1 MIPGHQVPDAVQWH
15 EGMLLAPQ
23 HFQLASTR
31 SEELLHYHVRAASP
45 FHWGIRR
52 LRLDPVLLSGGTL
65 RVTELEAVMPDGVLV
80 VHGPGREGTLEA
92 ELGLYAEE
100 ARRAPLTVHLAV
112 PARRREGEPFAGT
125 LARHESYEGR
135 EVPDENTGEAA
146 LAVPRLRPRASLLV
160 TETPPE
166 KYVSFPL
173 ARVTFAG
180 ESFGL
185 TDFVPP
191 QLGVSPAS
199 ALGDECARLARRV
212 REKAVYLCDK
222 VRANASGTRS
232 AAVTE
237 MQLAVQAMIAE
248 LPHLE
253 AVLATGVSHPLDA
266 YLSLCSLAG
275 RLGPLGLVVPPVFRA
290 YDHDDLRG
298 TFAPVLDFCG
308 RMLDAVQETYTATP
322 FHFADGGFNLAL
334 RAEWM
339 ARTLVVGV
347 VPQTGMSEADAAAW
361 LEETRIA
368 SRSRMQSVRERRI
381 RGAERKRID
390 TVGDLGLVGGKGTV
404 LFAIRV
410 EPDLIEPDDVLQV
423 AHPAEHT
430 GRARPRELL
439 LYTRSKM

>member
-1 MIPGHQVPDAVQWH
+1 MIPGHQVPDGVQWH

-23 HFQLASTR
+23 HFQLAATR
-31 SEELLHYHVRAASP
+31 SEELLGYHVRAASP

-52 LRLDPVLLSGGTL
+52 LRLDPVLLSSGTL
-65 RVTELEAVMPDGVLV
+65 RVTELEAVMPDGLLV
-80 VHGPGREGTLEA
+80 VHGPGREGVLEA

-112 PARRREGEPFAGT
+112 PARRREGEPFAGS
-125 LARHESYEGR
+125 LARYESYEGR

-146 LAVPRLRPRASLLV
+146 LSVPRLRPRAALLV
-160 TETPPE
+160 TQTPPD

-173 ARVTFAG
+173 ARVAFAD
-180 ESFGL
+180 ESFAL
-185 TDFVPP
+185 ADFVPP

-199 ALGDECARLARRV
+199 TLGDECARLARRV

-232 AAVTE
+232 AAAAE
-237 MQLAVQAMIAE
+237 MQLAVQAMTAE
-248 LPHLE
+248 LPRLE
-253 AVLATGVSHPLDA
+253 AVLATGVSHPLDV
-266 YLSLCSLAG
+266 YLVLCSLAG
-275 RLGPLGLVVPPVFRA
+275 RLGPLGMVVPPVFRA
-290 YDHDDLRG
+290 YDHDDLRA
-298 TFAPVLDFCG
+298 TFAPVLEFCG

-322 FHFADGGFNLAL
+322 FHFDQGAFGLAL
-334 RAEWM
+334 RPEWM

-361 LEETRIA
+361 FEETRIA
-368 SRSRMQSVRERRI
+368 SRGRMQSVRERRI

-410 EPDLIEPDDVLQV
+410 EPELIDADDVLQV

-430 GRARPRELL
+430 GRARPREML
-439 LYTRSKM
+439 LYTRSRM

>member
-1 MIPGHQVPDAVQWH
+1 MIPGHRVPDAVQWH

-23 HFQLASTR
+23 HFQLAATR
-31 SEELLHYHVRAASP
+31 AEELLHYHVRAASP

-52 LRLDPVLLSGGTL
+52 LRLDPVLLSSGTL
-65 RVTELEAVMPDGVLV
+65 RVTELEAVMPDGLLV
-80 VHGPGREGTLEA
+80 VHGAGREAPLEA

-100 ARRAPLTVHLAV
+100 ARRGPLTVHLAV
-112 PARRREGEPFAGT
+112 PARRREGEPFAGS
-125 LARHESYEGR
+125 LARYESYEGR
-135 EVPDENTGEAA
+135 EVADENTGEGAMP
-146 LAVPRLRPRASLLV
+146 VPRQRPRAALLV
-160 TETPPE
+160 TQAPPD

-173 ARVTFAG
+173 ARVSFAG
-180 ESFGL
+180 ESFDL

-199 ALGDECARLARRV
+199 PLGDECARLARRV

-222 VRANASGTRS
+222 VRANASGTKS
-232 AAVTE
+232 GAAAE
-237 MQLAVQAMIAE
+237 MQMAVQSMVAE
-248 LPHLE
+248 LPRLE
-253 AVLATGVSHPLDA
+253 AVLATGVAHPLDV
-266 YLSLCSLAG
+266 YLALCSLAG
-275 RLGPLGLVVPPVFRA
+275 RLGPLGMVVPPVFRA

-298 TFAPVLDFCG
+298 TFAPVLEFCG

-322 FHFADGGFNLAL
+322 FHFEGGGFALAL
-334 RAEWM
+334 RPEWM

-347 VPQTGMSEADAAAW
+347 VPQAGMSEADAAAW
-361 LEETRIA
+361 MEETRIA
-368 SRSRMQSVRERRI
+368 SRGRMQSVRERRI

-410 EPDLIEPDDVLQV
+410 EPELIEAEDVLQV

-430 GRARPRELL
+430 GRPRPREML
-439 LYTRSKM
+439 LYTRSRM